1 MDLAQKT
8 LFRPSDCQTD
18 NKFVIPNTFSVCL
31 EKNLIETNPGEFY
44 EKTGASEKD
53 NRRKQKG
60 SRQVLKTPPIMP
72 YCTTSKHVAA

>member
-31 EKNLIETNPGEFY
+31 EKIPENFT
-44 EKTGASEKD
+44 K
-53 NRRKQKG
+53 
-60 SRQVLKTPPIMP
+60 RQVPVRRTIGGSKKDRDRFLKLPPIMP